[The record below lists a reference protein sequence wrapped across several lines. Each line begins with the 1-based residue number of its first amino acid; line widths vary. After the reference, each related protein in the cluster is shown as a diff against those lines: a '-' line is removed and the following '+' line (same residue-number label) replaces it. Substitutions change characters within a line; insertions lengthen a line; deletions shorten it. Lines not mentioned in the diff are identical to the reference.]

1 MGINIFSWG
10 YHIKLLKIYLT
21 YVNLNSTGLFSGIS
35 RSEMTK
41 KREGSMPLSFIKKD
55 KVEV

>member
-1 MGINIFSWG
+1 
-10 YHIKLLKIYLT
+10 LKIYLT